1 MSNWLLNMPVDF
13 NFKYFNFEY
22 SFYQSYCFN
31 DKNSLLLFYR
41 HLWWGNRKKKHT
53 GYQHLKETPTPIL
66 IVLRKNRKHSLLFPN
81 LVTRVGKIMIWSFF
95 TKLDGSLSTARVS
108 PQALTQESPRNR
120 TSSPDA
126 IPISKI

>member
-31 DKNSLLLFYR
+31 DKNSLLLFYTSS
-41 HLWWGNRKKKHT
+41 LVGKQKKKKHT
-53 GYQHLKETPTPIL
+53 GYQHLKESLLIL
-66 IVLRKNRKHSLLFPN
+66 IVLRKNRKHSLLFPKFSH
-81 LVTRVGKIMIWSFF
+81 RVGKIMIWSFF

-108 PQALTQESPRNR
+108 PQALTQESQGTELHLQMPFQ
-120 TSSPDA
+120 
-126 IPISKI
+126 